1 MMKKI
6 IANYTTQPD
15 DSFPLDCE
23 TMQYIADNQSMAEII
38 GNMAG
43 NKVILRGCEERNASA
58 SDYAPGYV
66 FLRTSDYPAGEV
78 LYFEGGSTAGGVYV
92 KKEDMQVNAS
102 GNEYPKAY
110 TRRSL
115 ACGVGAENY
124 VWNEFAAVSSNR
136 ELDAALKALR
146 RQLDAIEGVPVGT
159 IMIWPGENPPS
170 ASYLPCHGQTLQ
182 TIAYPLLYMVI
193 GTQYGGFG
201 SLFRLPDLR
210 GRFVAGY
217 DGSEYDSLGKTG
229 GLNKVALSVDQMP
242 VHSHN
247 IENTLRTFN
256 GNTGSSTK
264 LVARVAGDANERIPT
279 TATAGNGA
287 AHENRPPY
295 IALNYIIKAR

>member
-1 MMKKI
+1 MKI

-23 TMQYIADNQSMAEII
+23 TMQYIADNQSMAEIL

-43 NKVILRGCEERNASA
+43 DKVILQGCEERNASA

-92 KKEDMQVNAS
+92 KKEDVQVNAS

-115 ACGVGAENY
+115 ACGIGDENY
-124 VWNEFAAVSSNR
+124 AWSEFASVSSNR
-136 ELDAALKALR
+136 DLDAALKALR
-146 RQLDAIEGVPVGT
+146 RQLDAIESVPVGT

-170 ASYLPCHGQTLQ
+170 ESYLPCHGQTLQ
-182 TIAYPLLYMVI
+182 TIEYPLLYMTI
-193 GTQYGGFG
+193 GTLYGGFG

-210 GRFVAGY
+210 GRFVVGY
-217 DGSEYDSLGKTG
+217 DGSEYGSLGKTG

-242 VHSHN
+242 VHSHD
-247 IENTLRTFN
+247 IENTLRAFN
-256 GNTGSSTK
+256 ANLNSSTR
-264 LVARVAGDANERIPT
+264 LVARAEGTANNATPATR
-279 TATAGNGA
+279 TAGAGK

-295 IALNYIIKAR
+295 TALNYIIKVK